1 LATPHTQAKR
11 PVSAWLT
18 GPYGHPFHPILVN
31 IPIGAWVASLIFDLG
46 SHLVDDPAPL
56 AEGSRWLIAIGVLG
70 ALAAAMVGF
79 LDFFAIPPGTRAWRT
94 ALLHMVLN
102 LTLTAAYAGQF
113 FWRPANPTGAVGAG
127 PIAVSIAS
135 LAVLSLSG
143 YLGGE
148 LAFRYGVRVA
158 SEDTQLEG
166 FAVQPGPETR
176 KDV

>member
-1 LATPHTQAKR
+1 LAAPHTRAKQ

-18 GPYGHPFHPILVN
+18 GPYGHPFHPILVS

-46 SHLVDDPAPL
+46 SNLVDDPAPL

-113 FWRPANPTGAVGAG
+113 FWRPANPIGAVGAG

-158 SEDTQLEG
+158 SDDTQLEG